1 MVSTWR
7 SDRKRLP
14 ITSLHP
20 FAQKG
25 FEGYNSLNPV
35 QSIVYPT
42 VFETTENIL
51 VCAPTGAGKT
61 DIAMLSILRCIH
73 QHTDESGRI
82 SKSDF
87 KIVYIA
93 PMKALAAEITRKF
106 SKRLKCFNLTVKE
119 LTGDMQLTKAEIIES
134 QMLVLTPE
142 KFDIVGRKSIGDTEL
157 MQKIRLLIIDEVH
170 LLNEDR
176 GSVIETIV
184 ARTQRYVESSQT
196 MIRIVGLSAT
206 LPNYLDVAS
215 FLGVNPFQGL
225 FFFDSSYRPIPLE
238 QNFIGV
244 KAKAGSISYRTKLN
258 EICFEQIISL
268 RKDNR
273 QAMIFVH
280 SRKDTVKTSQDLRQ
294 EALNRGNISELSIK
308 DDPKYGLYLKE
319 VQKSRNKELKD
330 LFEYGMGIHH
340 AGISFYIFIIRYDK
354 IG

>member
-1 MVSTWR
+1 VATNSQSSR
-7 SDRKRLP
+7 SRLP
-14 ITSLHP
+14 IASLHP

-25 FEGYNSLNPV
+25 FEGYESLNPV

-42 VFETTENIL
+42 VFETNENIL

-73 QHTDESGRI
+73 QHTNENNQI
-82 SKSDF
+82 AKSDF

-93 PMKALAAEITRKF
+93 PMKALAAEVTQKF
-106 SKRLKCFNLTVKE
+106 SKRLGVLNLKVKE
-119 LTGDMQLTKAEIIES
+119 LTGDMQLTKAEIVES

-142 KFDIVGRKSIGDTEL
+142 KFDVVGRKSIGDTEL
-157 MQKIRLLIIDEVH
+157 MQKVRLLIIDEVH

-184 ARTQRYVESSQT
+184 ARTQRLVESSQ
-196 MIRIVGLSAT
+196 MLIRIVGLSAT
-206 LPNYLDVAS
+206 LPNYIDVSS
-215 FLGVNPFQGL
+215 FLGVNPYQGL

-244 KAKAGSISYRTKLN
+244 KAKAGSIAYRSKLN
-258 EICFEQIISL
+258 EICFDKVSVL
-268 RKDNR
+268 RKENR

-280 SRKDTVKTSQDLRQ
+280 SRKDTVKTAQDLRQ
-294 EALNRGNISELSIK
+294 EALMRGLISDLSIK
-308 DDPKYGLYLKE
+308 EDPLYGIYVKE
-319 VQKSRNKELKD
+319 VQKSRNKELKE

-340 AGISFYIFIIRYDK
+340 AGTFLK
-354 IG
+354 